1 MTSASRRLACCL
13 TVVAGLLLPA
23 AGAAQSLQPEGWDA
37 GIRLA
42 EAVDR
47 NPDPDVVEID
57 FEARVARVAI
67 APGVEVDAWTYNGTI
82 PGPMIRVKVGDRLIV
97 HFTNNLPRPSTIH
110 WH

>member
-13 TVVAGLLLPA
+13 TVVAGFLLPA

-47 NPDPDVVEID
+47 NPDPDIVEID

-97 HFTNNLPRPSTIH
+97 HFTN
-110 WH
+110 

>member
-1 MTSASRRLACCL
+1 MTSSNRRRVAWLLA
-13 TVVAGLLLPA
+13 A
-23 AGAAQSLQPEGWDA
+23 AGVLPPVAAGAQSLQPAGWDS

-47 NPDPDVVEID
+47 NPDPDIVEVD
-57 FEARVARVAI
+57 FEAAVARVEI

-110 WH
+110 